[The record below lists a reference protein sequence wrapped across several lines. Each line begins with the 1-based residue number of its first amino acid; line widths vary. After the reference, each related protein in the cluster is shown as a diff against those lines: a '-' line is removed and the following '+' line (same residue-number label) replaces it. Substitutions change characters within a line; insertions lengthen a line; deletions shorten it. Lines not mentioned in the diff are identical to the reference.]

1 MKIGPIASY
10 MYGAIISFVVFIT
23 ISILFGGLEN
33 PSQEASD
40 FIGDMIAIIIGLGVF
55 FTGFDINKRVSVNH
69 EAVLIII
76 GMKVPI
82 ILTEGWIWT
91 IPGLMSFMEFDVRE
105 RNIVIGDDGR
115 LQVIAIDPKTG
126 RAVEMTTKIVIRFI
140 ITNVWRYIKIGEETM
155 ESNLVELSKSAL
167 RGYSG
172 NTDFRTLIT
181 DKDDI
186 GSKIQN
192 TFMYDL
198 AAVTAGWGIKILG
211 LTLAKVVPK
220 DEEFLRAL
228 EMEAREEEEGQGED
242 KEVEWMLK
250 QINRISQE
258 LECPKI
264 EARRIFQIQQGKA
277 EAVFYEGLDKGRIK
291 PMLPIKQPTR
301 KKKQPSTPE
310 GGDEE

>member
-10 MYGAIISFVVFIT
+10 VCGAIISLIVFIT

-33 PSQEASD
+33 PSQEED
-40 FIGDMIAIIIGLGVF
+40 GFIGDLIAIIIGIGVF

-76 GMKVPI
+76 GMRVPI

-105 RNIVIGDDGR
+105 KNIIIGDDGQ

-140 ITNVWRYIKIGEETM
+140 INNVWRFIKIGEDTM

-186 GSKIQN
+186 GSEIQN
-192 TFMYDL
+192 TFMYEL
-198 AAVTAGWGIKILG
+198 AAVTAGWGIQVLG

-250 QINRISQE
+250 QINRIATE
-258 LECPKI
+258 LDCTKV

-277 EAVFYEGLDKGRIK
+277 EAVFYEGLERAGVK
-291 PMLPIKQPTR
+291 PMIPLKQPTK
-301 KKKQPSTPE
+301 KKKQPTTQE
-310 GGDEE
+310 GGSEE